1 MGGRPFRSKLQP
13 FYNMIVSLRTA
24 GKTWE
29 EIAQAIRDKG
39 VPCTRQAVQDYF
51 KRRRR
56 KLRIP
61 MGMEPATEEVYSSVD
76 PTEINSDVAA
86 NTSVDEK
93 AKESLSDRK
102 RKQDKES
109 RHEKTTLFNEEQ
121 YH

>member
-13 FYNMIVSLRTA
+13 FYHMIVSLRTE

-76 PTEINSDVAA
+76 PTDPTGINSDVAA
-86 NTSVDEK
+86 KVRNTSVDDK
-93 AKESLSDRK
+93 AKESL
-102 RKQDKES
+102 
-109 RHEKTTLFNEEQ
+109 
-121 YH
+121 